1 MERHEL
7 RIKPQPKNEKINR
20 EKEIDAMKTQIMYGM
35 TINNIL
41 NPLLEIVYEY
51 KASSAYNCVPESN
64 KDSKSGWKYYGNK
77 FNYIFKALNANIF
90 LNEKQYKRIYSI
102 IEGLFSFVR
111 KFEYANGLP
120 DMFLEANENLNYYLL
135 AFTIPKDQRE
145 MFREKVIGM
154 PGEAELS
161 AADNYHAN
169 LQRKS
174 ENLNLQF
181 DEEDFFMDEL
191 ACAIRRLFKI
201 ALNL

>member
-1 MERHEL
+1 
-7 RIKPQPKNEKINR
+7 
-20 EKEIDAMKTQIMYGM
+20 
-35 TINNIL
+35 
-41 NPLLEIVYEY
+41 
-51 KASSAYNCVPESN
+51 
-64 KDSKSGWKYYGNK
+64 
-77 FNYIFKALNANIF
+77 
-90 LNEKQYKRIYSI
+90 
-102 IEGLFSFVR
+102 
-111 KFEYANGLP
+111 
-120 DMFLEANENLNYYLL
+120 
-135 AFTIPKDQRE
+135 
-145 MFREKVIGM
+145 M